1 MGKLSQCVFKW
12 DEDDL
17 QLLTTAKRE
26 EMILQGV
33 VNPSEKDVR
42 RNLSSTELALHCKR
56 VPRGTEE
63 TQTLISGLI
72 QSLDGPKGCDTLGVP
87 LFESERIAEVWR
99 VQQQHVSFIQDP
111 EGVHLYTQTGT
122 LKKGGVS
129 LPVYRCAR
137 GSTSLESFHLHMNR
151 FIPGTLANDINF
163 QVFLL
168 DGLFRWNL
176 DREAAAVRTDT
187 RERCPRTCSG
197 PLKNSVNKLSLE
209 ILGEPFFGDFRPP
222 GMYTGELIGIE
233 YLYSQTGKGST
244 DYAQAVLSISE
255 EDNRDVEEEDEG
267 FEEIEDVIDPT
278 IPALECHPEPVPPI
292 LPIPSM
298 ADYEKM
304 LEDTCRAES
313 AEPVLVPLHQ
323 DPKDKPQNTAADDD
337 VVGPDNIPGYG
348 HVLRLATFL
357 VSLRDAKG
365 LLPAQLKRLKD
376 LWRALSDYDKMR
388 TVFSPRHQKGH
399 LQGRFKSPRKRVAP
413 GVEKLYS
420 VQIKDPHNGQTV
432 TVTQR
437 LQFNNSCRFLGAI
450 LGGEGGP
457 LPGFHWFLGPF
468 ITSGIQSSKTM
479 KQWRKPIYSSPS

>member
-33 VNPSEKDVR
+33 VNLSEKDVR

-56 VPRGTEE
+56 VTRGTEE

-99 VQQQHVSFIQDP
+99 VQQQHVSCIQDP

-151 FIPGTLANDINF
+151 FIPGRKRYITHTAI
-163 QVFLL
+163 
-168 DGLFRWNL
+168 
-176 DREAAAVRTDT
+176 
-187 RERCPRTCSG
+187 PS
-197 PLKNSVNKLSLE
+197 NSIKFY
-209 ILGEPFFGDFRPP
+209 I
-222 GMYTGELIGIE
+222 
-233 YLYSQTGKGST
+233 
-244 DYAQAVLSISE
+244 
-255 EDNRDVEEEDEG
+255 
-267 FEEIEDVIDPT
+267 IDPT

-304 LEDTCRAES
+304 LEDTCRG
-313 AEPVLVPLHQ
+313 
-323 DPKDKPQNTAADDD
+323 T
-337 VVGPDNIPGYG
+337 YG
-348 HVLRLATFL
+348 IF
-357 VSLRDAKG
+357 
-365 LLPAQLKRLKD
+365 
-376 LWRALSDYDKMR
+376 
-388 TVFSPRHQKGH
+388 
-399 LQGRFKSPRKRVAP
+399 
-413 GVEKLYS
+413 
-420 VQIKDPHNGQTV
+420 IQTISY
-432 TVTQR
+432 
-437 LQFNNSCRFLGAI
+437 N
-450 LGGEGGP
+450 
-457 LPGFHWFLGPF
+457 
-468 ITSGIQSSKTM
+468 
-479 KQWRKPIYSSPS
+479 